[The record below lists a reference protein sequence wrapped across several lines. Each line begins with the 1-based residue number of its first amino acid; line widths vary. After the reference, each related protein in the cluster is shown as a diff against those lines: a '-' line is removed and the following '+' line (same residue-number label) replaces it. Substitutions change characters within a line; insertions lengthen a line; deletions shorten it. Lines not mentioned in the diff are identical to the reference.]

1 MAHHASKV
9 NERVILNRAL
19 IRVLLYFEA
28 YRRQA
33 KRASRPSDT
42 IRKSIRYDAGADAEP
57 KTAPDE
63 KCNCKRIADAGWCRL
78 TGAWD
83 PNENPAHTE
92 QLVMATAKKD
102 D

>member
-42 IRKSIRYDAGADAEP
+42 IRNQYDTMRVRMAEP
-57 KTAPDE
+57 KTAPRRKVQLQED
-63 KCNCKRIADAGWCRL
+63 CGMPVGCRL
-78 TGAWD
+78 TEAWD
-83 PNENPAHTE
+83 P
-92 QLVMATAKKD
+92 K
-102 D
+102 